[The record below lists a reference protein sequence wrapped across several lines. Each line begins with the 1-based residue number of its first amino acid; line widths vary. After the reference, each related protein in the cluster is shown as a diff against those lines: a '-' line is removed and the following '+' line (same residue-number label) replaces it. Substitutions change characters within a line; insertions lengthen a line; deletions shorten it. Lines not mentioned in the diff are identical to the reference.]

1 MIDLN
6 QELEDFDAYFFK
18 RHGELPLDPS
28 SEEYANKSY
37 LKHEMFKAW
46 KARAKAQ
53 AVQQSFEI
61 GRLQDRITE
70 LLDERQDLYAQ
81 INNDQAVPTW
91 ISVKDEE
98 PPTDTMVLICW
109 SDSPDVQPEID
120 YMTCDEDLNH
130 IWANFYKDPP
140 THWMHFHKV
149 PSESGAEG

>member
-53 AVQQSFEI
+53 AVPEDYC
-61 GRLQDRITE
+61 LVPK
-70 LLDERQDLYAQ
+70 
-81 INNDQAVPTW
+81 VPTE
-91 ISVKDEE
+91 KMFQAYER
-98 PPTDTMVLICW
+98 
-109 SDSPDVQPEID
+109 
-120 YMTCDEDLNH
+120 
-130 IWANFYKDPP
+130 
-140 THWMHFHKV
+140 
-149 PSESGAEG
+149 

>member
-53 AVQQSFEI
+53 AVPDTKPIAYKVSFDSWQRQHGKDYFEFWKP
-61 GRLQDRITE
+61 
-70 LLDERQDLYAQ
+70 DEFEGYKPDYLIPLYSFPT
-81 INNDQAVPTW
+81 ISSDFVVVPKEPTQKMLNAAHCYMNP
-91 ISVKDEE
+91 VKG
-98 PPTDTMVLICW
+98 
-109 SDSPDVQPEID
+109 SD
-120 YMTCDEDLNH
+120 
-130 IWANFYKDPP
+130 
-140 THWMHFHKV
+140 
-149 PSESGAEG
+149 GAS

>member
-53 AVQQSFEI
+53 AVPDTHI
-61 GRLQDRITE
+61 LI
-70 LLDERQDLYAQ
+70 
-81 INNDQAVPTW
+81 P
-91 ISVKDEE
+91 KE
-98 PPTDTMVLICW
+98 PNRKTIMAMACV
-109 SDSPDVQPEID
+109 
-120 YMTCDEDLNH
+120 
-130 IWANFYKDPP
+130 
-140 THWMHFHKV
+140 
-149 PSESGAEG
+149 

>member
-53 AVQQSFEI
+53 AVPE
-61 GRLQDRITE
+61 TH
-70 LLDERQDLYAQ
+70 LLIPKEPNRKTIMAIACVCLG
-81 INNDQAVPTW
+81 
-91 ISVKDEE
+91 SVGSGAEFLTLKEAKDVYSALVE
-98 PPTDTMVLICW
+98 
-109 SDSPDVQPEID
+109 
-120 YMTCDEDLNH
+120 
-130 IWANFYKDPP
+130 K
-140 THWMHFHKV
+140 
-149 PSESGAEG
+149 ESGAER